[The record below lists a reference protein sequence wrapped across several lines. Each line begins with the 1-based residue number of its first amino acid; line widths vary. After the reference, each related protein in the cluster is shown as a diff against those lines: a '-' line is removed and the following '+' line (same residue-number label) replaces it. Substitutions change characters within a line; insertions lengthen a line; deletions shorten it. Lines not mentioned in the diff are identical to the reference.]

1 MDKIEQGRFTQEDS
15 PEKENRPDTD
25 ISTVDIAAAETAVSD
40 ISVSETTD
48 AETFATDVSAARGYQ
63 RTNAGM
69 TPAAEEYLETICRLA
84 RNGPVRIRE
93 LSERLRVAPS
103 SASRMARQMNAAG
116 YVDFKRYGYIT
127 LTEAGARTGEYFQ
140 KRRAVVR
147 RFLELL
153 KGTADERTE
162 TAQIERYVSAS
173 TVAAME
179 NRISEW
185 ENDGEKSRNDA

>member
-1 MDKIEQGRFTQEDS
+1 MDKIEPGNFTRMDS
-15 PEKENRPDTD
+15 PETESRPN
-25 ISTVDIAAAETAVSD
+25 AD
-40 ISVSETTD
+40 ISV
-48 AETFATDVSAARGYQ
+48 AEISAVDTSAAGEARAENFFATDFAARGYQ
-63 RTNAGM
+63 RANSGM

-153 KGTADERTE
+153 KGTSDERTE
-162 TAQIERYVSAS
+162 TRQIERYLSAS

-185 ENDGEKSRNDA
+185 ENDGEQSRSDD